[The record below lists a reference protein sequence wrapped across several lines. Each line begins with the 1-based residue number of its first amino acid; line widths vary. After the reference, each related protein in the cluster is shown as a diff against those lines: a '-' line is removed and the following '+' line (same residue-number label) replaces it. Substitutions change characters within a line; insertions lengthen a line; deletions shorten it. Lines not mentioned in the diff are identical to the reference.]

1 MQNIENIE
9 FFKNLL
15 LQRKN
20 ELLNIIS
27 NLGKEFHEINECDI
41 KEDSDFAS
49 CSTNSENNYRIY
61 QQQLREL
68 NEIDEAF
75 ENIKKGE
82 YGICQMCEEPINPER
97 LKIKPFAKYCIDC
110 REIIEKENSN

>member
-1 MQNIENIE
+1 MQNTE
-9 FFKNLL
+9 FFENLL
-15 LQRKN
+15 LQRKE
-20 ELLNIIS
+20 ELLKIIS
-27 NLGKEFHEINECDI
+27 NLGKEFYEIDNCDI

-61 QQQLREL
+61 QQQLKEL
-68 NEIDEAF
+68 EEIEEAF
-75 ENIKKGE
+75 ENLKKGK

-110 REIIEKENSN
+110 REIIEKENNK